1 MNTFFTITFRFPNM
15 LLYFYKSF
23 PFPNQGILQTLQ
35 LWNKHYFVCKQYV
48 GAGINTLM
56 SNFDGLGPSIFC
68 RKMERTRPMRE
79 VVDVK
84 VVYLPPESAFRFR
97 SVSFTDHPSELIRTN
112 AKPLRK
118 KRIFSELFIPK
129 GAIFVITYSLYL
141 IYIHLLSVISLAYC
155 AKVLSN

>member
-23 PFPNQGILQTLQ
+23 PFPNQGIVQPLQ

-84 VVYLPPESAFRFR
+84 VVYLPPESAFRF
-97 SVSFTDHPSELIRTN
+97 SCINNVSFFPYLKLTWRVNKYVSRQGEGINRRNESTKTEVL
-112 AKPLRK
+112 L
-118 KRIFSELFIPK
+118 LF
-129 GAIFVITYSLYL
+129 
-141 IYIHLLSVISLAYC
+141 
-155 AKVLSN
+155 